1 MGGGACHSPGVDA
14 RLWLVAFALLL
25 GCGALGCGARSGLEG
40 ELPRGLDAARSDA
53 GIDAG
58 RFDAGPLD
66 AGRDA
71 AMCTPIDLDRDGVS
85 SCDGDCDD
93 TDPTVSPRATE
104 ICNDRDDDCD
114 ARSDEGVRSE
124 CDDCRPGCRR
134 LPVPGATESWD
145 LSDSEGVALDPSGG
159 LVLSSTRTESHD
171 AWIANYRFGTV
182 TRLDTRTGN
191 QVGEYDSVILDGT
204 NHAAPPGQ
212 ECEVENPGG
221 NCPSRTA
228 VDRRGNV
235 YVANRAF
242 FTQAT
247 ITKIAALREDC
258 VDRNGNGG
266 IDTSTDRDGDG
277 VIERTVPG
285 EFLGQDDECILWTV
299 DVGPTNG
306 VARAIAVDATGHVWV
321 GLFGAHQALELDPD
335 TGAILT
341 TVELGTRF
349 TPYGAAASA
358 DGRVWF
364 TSVGNGSI
372 LAVDTATDRVSDGAL
387 VSSPDRC
394 QGSYGIAIGPDGVV
408 WVAGFLCPWIYAYN
422 PATRSTRAI
431 NLPESGIT
439 RGIAVDAEGRVYV
452 ASSHDFITI
461 APDGTIAETSPPVAR
476 VTIVDPRPVRPIIEI
491 LGTAATPLAG
501 RGSTGI
507 GLADGYAWL
516 VNQESSTVTR
526 IDLAT
531 RAATELPT
539 GTAPYTYSDFTGY
552 ALRTFVSPNGTLRTV
567 IAGCASG
574 PTQWER
580 VDWSADT
587 PPGTSV
593 SLRIRTATTEADL
606 AMARWVGPFRD
617 RPSELELPPGPVSG
631 ERFAELELTL
641 DSGGT
646 MTSPRIDRLTVQY
659 NCPL

>member
-1 MGGGACHSPGVDA
+1 MHA
-14 RLWLVAFALLL
+14 RLWLVSFVLLV
-25 GCGALGCGARSGLEG
+25 GCGAKSSLEG
-40 ELPRGLDAARSDA
+40 APPRRLDAAREDA

-58 RFDAGPLD
+58 RFDAGPID
-66 AGRDA
+66 AGNDA
-71 AMCTPIDLDRDGVS
+71 ATCTPIDLDGDGAS

-93 TDPTVSPRATE
+93 TDPTISPRAVE
-104 ICNDRDDDCD
+104 VCNERDDDCD
-114 ARSDEGVRSE
+114 GSSDEGVRSE

-134 LPVPGATESWD
+134 LPVPGTTERWD
-145 LSDSEGVALDPSGG
+145 LSDAEGLEVDPAGG

-182 TRLDTRTGN
+182 TRIDTRTGN

-212 ECEVENPGG
+212 ECEVETPGG

-247 ITKIAALREDC
+247 VTKIAALREDC
-258 VDRNGNGG
+258 IDRNGNGG
-266 IDTSTDRDGDG
+266 IDTSIDRDGDG
-277 VIERTVPG
+277 VIERSVPG
-285 EFLGQDDECILWTV
+285 EFLGQEDECILWTV
-299 DVGPTNG
+299 DVGPMNG
-306 VARAIAVDATGHVWV
+306 VARAVAVDASGHVWV
-321 GLFGAHQALELDPD
+321 GLFGARQALELDPD
-335 TGAILT
+335 TGAILA
-341 TVELGTRF
+341 TVELGARF
-349 TPYGAAASA
+349 TPYGAAASP

-364 TSVGNGSI
+364 TSIASGSI
-372 LAVDTATDRVSDGAL
+372 LAIDTATRTVSDGAL

-422 PATRSTRAI
+422 PATRATRAI
-431 NLPESGIT
+431 NLPDSGIT
-439 RGIAVDAEGRVYV
+439 RGIAADAEGRVYV
-452 ASSHDFITI
+452 ASSHDFITF
-461 APDGTIAETSPPVAR
+461 APDGTIAEASPPVAR
-476 VTIVDPRPVRPIIEI
+476 LTIVDPRPSRPIIEV
-491 LGTAATPLAG
+491 LGTAAAPLAG

-507 GLADGYAWL
+507 GLADGFAWL

-531 RAATELPT
+531 RIATELPT

-580 VDWSADT
+580 VEWSADA

-593 SLRIRTATTEADL
+593 SLRVRTAATESEL
-606 AMARWVGPFRD
+606 EMARWVGPFRD

-631 ERFAELELTL
+631 ERYAELELTL

>member
-1 MGGGACHSPGVDA
+1 MQRVSSLC
-14 RLWLVAFALLL
+14 LLL
-25 GCGALGCGARSGLEG
+25 ALVHSVLGCGARSGLEG
-40 ELPRGLDAARSDA
+40 EPPPRRDAGARDA

-58 RFDAGPLD
+58 RFDVGPVDTGPVDTGPPD
-66 AGRDA
+66 AGL
-71 AMCTPIDLDRDGVS
+71 CTADDLDRDGVS

-93 TDPTVSPRATE
+93 TDPRISPRE
-104 ICNDRDDDCD
+104 LELCNDRDDDCD

-134 LPVPGATESWD
+134 QPVPETGERWD
-145 LSDSEGVALDPSGG
+145 LRDASGLDLDPSGG
-159 LVLSSTRTESHD
+159 LVLSSSRTESHD

-182 TRLDTRTGN
+182 TRLDTRTGV
-191 QVGEYDSVILDGT
+191 QLGEYDSVILDGT

-212 ECEVENPGG
+212 ECETEREGG

-228 VDRRGNV
+228 VDRAGNV

-247 ITKIAALREDC
+247 ITKIAALPEDC
-258 VDRNGNGG
+258 IDRNGNGG

-277 VIERTVPG
+277 VIERTEPG
-285 EFLGQDDECILWTV
+285 EYLGQDDECILWTV

-306 VARAIAVDATGHVWV
+306 IARAIAVDAAGHVWV
-321 GLFGAHQALELDPD
+321 GLHGARQALELDPD
-335 TGAILT
+335 TGAILAT
-341 TVELGTRF
+341 IDLGRF
-349 TPYGAAASA
+349 APYGAAASA

-364 TSVGNGSI
+364 TEVATGS
-372 LAVDTATDRVSDGAL
+372 LLSVDTATRTVADSAR

-408 WVAGFLCPWIYAYN
+408 WVAGFLCPWIYAYS
-422 PATRSTRAI
+422 PRARATRAI
-431 NLPESGIT
+431 ELPTSGVT
-439 RGIAVDAEGRVYV
+439 RGIAVDADGIVYV
-452 ASSHDFITI
+452 ASSHDFITFGL
-461 APDGTIAETSPPVAR
+461 DGRVVDASPPVAR
-476 VTIVDPRPVRPIIEI
+476 VTIVDPRPRTPIIEI
-491 LGTAATPLAG
+491 LGTASSPLAG

-516 VNQESSTVTR
+516 VNQDSSTATR
-526 IDLAT
+526 IDLRT
-531 RAATELPT
+531 RATTEIPT
-539 GTAPYTYSDFTGY
+539 GIAPYTYSDFTGY

-580 VDWSADT
+580 VDWSADV
-587 PPGTSV
+587 PPGTDV
-593 SLRIRTATTEADL
+593 SLRIRTARTEDELTT
-606 AMARWVGPFRD
+606 ARWVGPFRT
-617 RPSELELPPGPVSG
+617 RPTDLELSPDPVSG

-646 MTSPRIDRLTVQY
+646 GTSPRIDRLSVQY

>member
-1 MGGGACHSPGVDA
+1 VYA
-14 RLWLVAFALLL
+14 RLWLATFVLT
-25 GCGALGCGARSGLEG
+25 LGCGARSGLEG
-40 ELPRGLDAARSDA
+40 APPRRLDAARE
-53 GIDAG
+53 GLDAG
-58 RFDAGPLD
+58 RFDAGRID
-66 AGRDA
+66 AGPFDVGIDA
-71 AMCTPIDLDRDGVS
+71 AMCRPIDLDGDGAS

-93 TDPTVSPRATE
+93 TDPTISPRATE
-104 ICNDRDDDCD
+104 VCNDRDDDCD
-114 ARSDEGVRSE
+114 GAIDEGVRSE

-134 LPVPGATESWD
+134 LPVPGTTETWD
-145 LSDSEGVALDPSGG
+145 LSDAEGLDVDPTGG
-159 LVLSSTRTESHD
+159 LVLSSSRTESHD

-182 TRLDTRTGN
+182 TRIDTRTGN

-212 ECEVENPGG
+212 ECEVETPGG

-247 ITKIAALREDC
+247 VTKIAALPEDC
-258 VDRNGNGG
+258 IDRNGNGG
-266 IDTSTDRDGDG
+266 IDTSQDRDGDG
-277 VIERTVPG
+277 VIERSVAG

-299 DVGPTNG
+299 DVGPMNG

-321 GLFGAHQALELDPD
+321 GLFGARQAIELDPD

-341 TVELGTRF
+341 TIDLGARF
-349 TPYGAAASA
+349 TPYGAAASP

-364 TSVGNGSI
+364 ASVASGSI
-372 LAVDTATDRVSDGAL
+372 LAVDTATNTVSDGAL
-387 VSSPDRC
+387 LASPDRC

-408 WVAGFLCPWIYAYN
+408 WVAGFLCPWIYAYS
-422 PATRSTRAI
+422 PATRATRAI
-431 NLPESGIT
+431 NLPDSGIT
-439 RGIAVDAEGRVYV
+439 RGIAVDAAGLVYV
-452 ASSHDFITI
+452 ASSHDFITFGPGGMI
-461 APDGTIAETSPPVAR
+461 VDASPPVAR
-476 VTIVDPRPVRPIIEI
+476 LTIVDPRPTRPLVEVI
-491 LGTAATPLAG
+491 GTASAPLAG
-501 RGSTGI
+501 RASTGI
-507 GLADGYAWL
+507 GLADGFAWL
-516 VNQESSTVTR
+516 VNQDSSTVTR

-531 RAATELPT
+531 RAVTELPT

-580 VDWSADT
+580 VEWSADT

-593 SLRIRTATTEADL
+593 SLRVRTASTEADL

-617 RPSELELPPGPVSG
+617 RPSELEMPPGPVSG
-631 ERFAELELTL
+631 ERFAEIELTL